1 MADGTITFS
10 TALDNKQLEKELQ
23 KTLQNIGKIEKQIS
37 ALKMERL
44 QIVDD
49 ATGLNEQLTVAR
61 KKLKEF
67 SESGNTTGM
76 KEQRA
81 TIDGFK
87 TSINTLNEKIEN
99 YNNKIE
105 KANIKLRVERDLYGN
120 IQEQINQI
128 NSNKPPAMSD
138 DAEKIEKNYASVE
151 HETRWI
157 KENIEGTNEEL
168 AQTIP
173 KSGKMQESIEK
184 IGKSIERI
192 GNRIKNLFTRV
203 FLFSV
208 LTSAFRSFRTWLGNV
223 IQSNSEAAASIA
235 QLKGA
240 MLTLAQPIVE
250 VIIPAFTALVNI
262 VTKVV
267 TALATLVSW
276 IFGKTISQSKEA
288 AKNLNK
294 ETKALGGVGAAANEA
309 KKQLAAFDEINQLV
323 QETSSG
329 GGGGSSTDASF
340 DFDETSFLK
349 NLPNWLKNLAADLQI
364 KIKDL
369 KFDWDRGNI
378 LHNKDAWIIA
388 LSGILG
394 AVLGGMFGGL
404 HGAVIGLLLGAAI
417 GLIGCTL
424 LDKTSNPEKYKRLAI
439 VALTSILGAVLGAK
453 FGGLK
458 GAMLGLLLG
467 LSIGLVS
474 LDFIDGKFEG
484 WSSQDTFLT
493 VMTAIL
499 GAVIGSIFG
508 GFAGG
513 VIGLVVG
520 AAISIKTLNWIRKL
534 DNPSN
539 DKVLFTTTI
548 ITLLST
554 IIGTIFGGFVGG
566 AIGLVVGLGISI
578 AAVQFDSSID
588 GSAKAKA
595 AAILKTVMLGIIGA
609 LIGTAIGG
617 VVGGIVGGVVG
628 ITLGL
633 AIHWG
638 DITTDN
644 VPTRGGFYA
653 NKGKT
658 SAISR
663 PGTGFGGGASPQSAS
678 FRIPALAQGAVIP
691 PNREF
696 MAVLG
701 DQTSGNNIEAPE
713 SLIRQIVREETQTS
727 ASNDLLRE
735 ILSAI
740 REGKVMMVDSVQFA
754 KVTQRSL
761 ANASR
766 ASGTPLAVR

>member
-1 MADGTITFS
+1 MTDGTITFS

-23 KTLQNIGKIEKQIS
+23 STLKKINSLEKSISEMGSGRNALAEQAKEMGAQLDAAKQKLYEMQSAAKGVYNKETIADQKTLVSG
-37 ALKMERL
+37 L
-44 QIVDD
+44 Q
-49 ATGLNEQLTVAR
+49 
-61 KKLKEF
+61 
-67 SESGNTTGM
+67 SEW
-76 KEQRA
+76 
-81 TIDGFK
+81 
-87 TSINTLNEKIEN
+87 
-99 YNNKIE
+99 NKINSRVDSYDQKIKNATARLADE
-105 KANIKLRVERDLYGN
+105 KEHYSEISEQIDKANG
-120 IQEQINQI
+120 
-128 NSNKPPAMSD
+128 
-138 DAEKIEKNYASVE
+138 
-151 HETRWI
+151 
-157 KENIEGTNEEL
+157 
-168 AQTIP
+168 
-173 KSGKMQESIEK
+173 KSTKMQD
-184 IGKSIERI
+184 SIERVGMSVEKI
-192 GNRIKNLFTRV
+192 GNRIKNLFRRV

-240 MLTLAQPIVE
+240 LLTLAQPIVE

-453 FGGLK
+453 FGGLT
-458 GAMLGLLLG
+458 GATLGLLLG

-484 WSSQDTFLT
+484 WNSQDTFLT

-520 AAISIKTLNWIRKL
+520 AAISIKALNWIRKL

-578 AAVQFDSSID
+578 AAVQFDNSID
-588 GSAKAKA
+588 AATKTKA

-609 LIGTAIGG
+609 LIGAAIGG

-638 DITTDN
+638 DITTDS

-653 NKGKT
+653 NRGKT
-658 SAISR
+658 SAISK
-663 PGTGFGGGASPQSAS
+663 PSSGFGGGGVSAQSS
-678 FRIPALAQGAVIP
+678 SLRVPALAQGAIIP

-713 SLIRQIVREETQTS
+713 NLIRQIVREETQTS
-727 ASNDLLRE
+727 ASNELLLE

-761 ANASR
+761 SNASR
-766 ASGTPLAVR
+766 ASGTPLTVR

>member
-1 MADGTITFS
+1 MTDGTITFS

-23 KTLQNIGKIEKQIS
+23 STLKKINSLEKSISEMGSGRNALAEQAKEMGAQLDAAKQKLYEMQSAAKGVYSKETIADQKTLVNG
-37 ALKMERL
+37 L
-44 QIVDD
+44 Q
-49 ATGLNEQLTVAR
+49 
-61 KKLKEF
+61 
-67 SESGNTTGM
+67 SEW
-76 KEQRA
+76 
-81 TIDGFK
+81 
-87 TSINTLNEKIEN
+87 
-99 YNNKIE
+99 NKINSRVDSYDQKIKNAAARLADE
-105 KANIKLRVERDLYGN
+105 KEHYSEISEQIDKANG
-120 IQEQINQI
+120 
-128 NSNKPPAMSD
+128 
-138 DAEKIEKNYASVE
+138 
-151 HETRWI
+151 
-157 KENIEGTNEEL
+157 
-168 AQTIP
+168 
-173 KSGKMQESIEK
+173 KSGKMQD
-184 IGKSIERI
+184 SIERVGASVEKI
-192 GNRIKNLFTRV
+192 GNRIKNLFRRV

-240 MLTLAQPIVE
+240 LLTLAQPIVE

-364 KIKDL
+364 KIKNL

-484 WSSQDTFLT
+484 WNSQDTFLT

-520 AAISIKTLNWIRKL
+520 AAISIKALNWIRNL

-539 DKVLFTTTI
+539 DKILFTTAVLA
-548 ITLLST
+548 LLGFV
-554 IIGTIFGGFVGG
+554 IGTIFGGFVGG
-566 AIGLVVGLGISI
+566 VIGLVVGLGISI
-578 AAVQFDSSID
+578 AAVQFDNSID

-609 LIGTAIGG
+609 LIGAAIGG

-638 DITTDN
+638 DITTDR

-653 NKGKT
+653 NRGKT
-658 SAISR
+658 SAISK
-663 PGTGFGGGASPQSAS
+663 PGSGFGGGGVSAKS
-678 FRIPALAQGAVIP
+678 SSLRVPALAQGAVIP

-713 SLIRQIVREETQTS
+713 NLIRQIVREETQTS
-727 ASNDLLRE
+727 ASNELLRE

-761 ANASR
+761 SNASR
-766 ASGTPLAVR
+766 ASGAPLTVR

>member
-1 MADGTITFS
+1 MTDGTITFS

-23 KTLQNIGKIEKQIS
+23 STLKKINSLEKSISEMGSGRNALAEQAKEMGAQLDAAKQKLYEMQSAAKGVYSKETIADQKTLVSG
-37 ALKMERL
+37 L
-44 QIVDD
+44 Q
-49 ATGLNEQLTVAR
+49 
-61 KKLKEF
+61 
-67 SESGNTTGM
+67 SEW
-76 KEQRA
+76 
-81 TIDGFK
+81 
-87 TSINTLNEKIEN
+87 
-99 YNNKIE
+99 NKINSRVDSYDQKIKNATARLADE
-105 KANIKLRVERDLYGN
+105 KEHYSDISEQIDKANG
-120 IQEQINQI
+120 
-128 NSNKPPAMSD
+128 
-138 DAEKIEKNYASVE
+138 
-151 HETRWI
+151 
-157 KENIEGTNEEL
+157 
-168 AQTIP
+168 
-173 KSGKMQESIEK
+173 KSTKMQD
-184 IGKSIERI
+184 SIERVGMSVEKI
-192 GNRIKNLFTRV
+192 GNRIKNLFRRV

-240 MLTLAQPIVE
+240 LLTLAQPIVE

-294 ETKALGGVGAAANEA
+294 ETKALGGVGSAANEA
-309 KKQLAAFDEINQLV
+309 KRQLAAFDEINQLV

-453 FGGLK
+453 FGGLT
-458 GAMLGLLLG
+458 GATLGLLLG

-484 WSSQDTFLT
+484 WNSQDTFLT

-520 AAISIKTLNWIRKL
+520 AAISIKALNWIRKL

-578 AAVQFDSSID
+578 AAVQFDNSID
-588 GSAKAKA
+588 AATKTKA

-609 LIGTAIGG
+609 LIGAAIGG

-638 DITTDN
+638 DITTDS
-644 VPTRGGFYA
+644 VPRRGGFYA
-653 NKGKT
+653 NRGKT
-658 SAISR
+658 SAISK
-663 PGTGFGGGASPQSAS
+663 PSSGFGGGGVSAQSS
-678 FRIPALAQGAVIP
+678 SLRVPALAQGAVIP

-727 ASNDLLRE
+727 ANNDLLRE

-761 ANASR
+761 SNASR
-766 ASGTPLAVR
+766 ASGAPLTVR

>member
-10 TALDNKQLEKELQ
+10 TALDNKQLEKDLQSTLKKINSLEKGIAEMGSGRNALAEQAKEMGAQLDAAKQKLYEMQSAAKGVYSKETIADQ
-23 KTLQNIGKIEKQIS
+23 KTLVSG
-37 ALKMERL
+37 L
-44 QIVDD
+44 Q
-49 ATGLNEQLTVAR
+49 
-61 KKLKEF
+61 
-67 SESGNTTGM
+67 SEW
-76 KEQRA
+76 
-81 TIDGFK
+81 
-87 TSINTLNEKIEN
+87 
-99 YNNKIE
+99 NKINSRVDSYDQKIKNATASLADE
-105 KANIKLRVERDLYGN
+105 KEHYSEISEQIDKANG
-120 IQEQINQI
+120 
-128 NSNKPPAMSD
+128 
-138 DAEKIEKNYASVE
+138 
-151 HETRWI
+151 
-157 KENIEGTNEEL
+157 
-168 AQTIP
+168 
-173 KSGKMQESIEK
+173 KSTKMQD
-184 IGKSIERI
+184 SIERVGMSVEKI
-192 GNRIKNLFTRV
+192 GNRIKNLFRRV

-223 IQSNSEAAASIA
+223 IQSNSEAAASVA

-240 MLTLAQPIVE
+240 LLTLAQPIAE
-250 VIIPAFTALVNI
+250 VIIPAFTAFVNI

-453 FGGLK
+453 FGGLT
-458 GAMLGLLLG
+458 GATLGLLLG

-484 WSSQDTFLT
+484 WNSQDTFLT

-520 AAISIKTLNWIRKL
+520 AAISIKALNWIRKL

-578 AAVQFDSSID
+578 AAVQFDNSID
-588 GSAKAKA
+588 AATKTKA

-609 LIGTAIGG
+609 LIGAAIGG

-638 DITTDN
+638 DITTDS

-653 NKGKT
+653 NRGKT
-658 SAISR
+658 SAISK
-663 PGTGFGGGASPQSAS
+663 PSSGFGGGGVSAQSS
-678 FRIPALAQGAVIP
+678 SLRVPALAQGAIIP

-713 SLIRQIVREETQTS
+713 NLIRQIVREETQTS

-761 ANASR
+761 SNASR
-766 ASGTPLAVR
+766 ASGTPLTVR

>member
-23 KTLQNIGKIEKQIS
+23 NTLKKINSLEKSIAEMGSGRSTLAEQAKEMGAQLDAAKQKLYEMQSAAKGIYSKEAIADQKTLVNG
-37 ALKMERL
+37 L
-44 QIVDD
+44 Q
-49 ATGLNEQLTVAR
+49 
-61 KKLKEF
+61 
-67 SESGNTTGM
+67 SEW
-76 KEQRA
+76 
-81 TIDGFK
+81 
-87 TSINTLNEKIEN
+87 
-99 YNNKIE
+99 NKINSRVDSYDQKIKNATARLADE
-105 KANIKLRVERDLYGN
+105 KEHYSEISEQIDKANR
-120 IQEQINQI
+120 
-128 NSNKPPAMSD
+128 
-138 DAEKIEKNYASVE
+138 
-151 HETRWI
+151 
-157 KENIEGTNEEL
+157 
-168 AQTIP
+168 
-173 KSGKMQESIEK
+173 KSGKMQDSVERVGASVEK
-184 IGKSIERI
+184 I
-192 GNRIKNLFTRV
+192 GNRIKNLFRRV

-240 MLTLAQPIVE
+240 LLTLAQPIVE

-267 TALATLVSW
+267 TALAALVSW

-329 GGGGSSTDASF
+329 GGGGSATDASF

-378 LHNKDAWIIA
+378 LRNKDAWIIA

-404 HGAVIGLLLGAAI
+404 TGSVIGLLLGAAI

-453 FGGLK
+453 FGGLT
-458 GAMLGLLLG
+458 GATLGLLLG

-484 WSSQDTFLT
+484 WNSQDTFLT

-520 AAISIKTLNWIRKL
+520 AAISIKALNWIRKL

-539 DKVLFTTTI
+539 DKILFTTAVLA
-548 ITLLST
+548 LLGFV
-554 IIGTIFGGFVGG
+554 IGTIFGGFVGG
-566 AIGLVVGLGISI
+566 VIGLVVGLGISI
-578 AAVQFDSSID
+578 AAVQFDNSID
-588 GSAKAKA
+588 GSAKTKA

-638 DITTDN
+638 DITTDS
-644 VPTRGGFYA
+644 VPKRGGFYA
-653 NKGKT
+653 NRGKT
-658 SAISR
+658 SAISK
-663 PGTGFGGGASPQSAS
+663 PSSGFGGGGVSAQSSS

-713 SLIRQIVREETQTS
+713 SLLRQIVREETQTS

-754 KVTQRSL
+754 KVAQRSL
-761 ANASR
+761 SNASR
-766 ASGTPLAVR
+766 ASGTPLTVR

>member
-1 MADGTITFS
+1 MTDGTITFS

-23 KTLQNIGKIEKQIS
+23 STLKKINSLEKSISEMGSGRNALAEQAKEMGAQLDAAKQKLYEMQSAAKGVYSKETIADQKTLVSG
-37 ALKMERL
+37 L
-44 QIVDD
+44 Q
-49 ATGLNEQLTVAR
+49 
-61 KKLKEF
+61 
-67 SESGNTTGM
+67 SEW
-76 KEQRA
+76 
-81 TIDGFK
+81 
-87 TSINTLNEKIEN
+87 
-99 YNNKIE
+99 NKINGRVDSYDQKIKNATARLADE
-105 KANIKLRVERDLYGN
+105 KEHYSDISEQIDKANG
-120 IQEQINQI
+120 
-128 NSNKPPAMSD
+128 
-138 DAEKIEKNYASVE
+138 
-151 HETRWI
+151 
-157 KENIEGTNEEL
+157 
-168 AQTIP
+168 
-173 KSGKMQESIEK
+173 KSTKMQD
-184 IGKSIERI
+184 SIERVGMSVEKI
-192 GNRIKNLFTRV
+192 GNRIKNLFRRV

-240 MLTLAQPIVE
+240 LLTLAQPIVE

-267 TALATLVSW
+267 MALATLVSW

-453 FGGLK
+453 FGGLT
-458 GAMLGLLLG
+458 GATLGLLLG

-484 WSSQDTFLT
+484 WNSQDTFLT

-520 AAISIKTLNWIRKL
+520 AAISIKALNWIRKL

-578 AAVQFDSSID
+578 AAVQFDNSID
-588 GSAKAKA
+588 AATKTKA

-609 LIGTAIGG
+609 LIGAAIGG

-638 DITTDN
+638 DITTDS

-653 NKGKT
+653 KRGKT
-658 SAISR
+658 SAISK
-663 PGTGFGGGASPQSAS
+663 PGSGFGGGGVSAKS
-678 FRIPALAQGAVIP
+678 SSLRVPALAQGAVIP

-713 SLIRQIVREETQTS
+713 NLIRQIVREETQTS
-727 ASNDLLRE
+727 ASNELLRE

-761 ANASR
+761 SNASR
-766 ASGTPLAVR
+766 ASGTPLTVR

>member
-1 MADGTITFS
+1 MTDGTITFS

-23 KTLQNIGKIEKQIS
+23 STLKKINSLEKSISEMGSGRNALAEQAKEMGAQLDAAKQKLYEMQSAAKGVYSKETIADQKTLVNG
-37 ALKMERL
+37 L
-44 QIVDD
+44 Q
-49 ATGLNEQLTVAR
+49 
-61 KKLKEF
+61 
-67 SESGNTTGM
+67 SEW
-76 KEQRA
+76 
-81 TIDGFK
+81 
-87 TSINTLNEKIEN
+87 
-99 YNNKIE
+99 NKINSRVDSYDQKIKNATASLADE
-105 KANIKLRVERDLYGN
+105 KDHYSEISEQIDKANG
-120 IQEQINQI
+120 
-128 NSNKPPAMSD
+128 
-138 DAEKIEKNYASVE
+138 
-151 HETRWI
+151 
-157 KENIEGTNEEL
+157 
-168 AQTIP
+168 
-173 KSGKMQESIEK
+173 KSTKMQD
-184 IGKSIERI
+184 SIERVGMSVEKI
-192 GNRIKNLFTRV
+192 GNRIKNLFRRV

-240 MLTLAQPIVE
+240 LLTLAQPIVE

-267 TALATLVSW
+267 AALATLVSW

-309 KKQLAAFDEINQLV
+309 QKQLAAFDEINQLV

-364 KIKDL
+364 KIKNL

-484 WSSQDTFLT
+484 WNSQDTFLT

-520 AAISIKTLNWIRKL
+520 AAISIKALNWIRNL

-539 DKVLFTTTI
+539 DKILFTTAVLA
-548 ITLLST
+548 LLGFV
-554 IIGTIFGGFVGG
+554 IGTIFGGFVGG
-566 AIGLVVGLGISI
+566 VIGLVVGLGISI
-578 AAVQFDSSID
+578 AAVQFDNSID

-609 LIGTAIGG
+609 LIGAAIGG

-638 DITTDN
+638 DITTDR

-653 NKGKT
+653 NRGKT
-658 SAISR
+658 SAISK
-663 PGTGFGGGASPQSAS
+663 PGSGFGGGGVSAKS
-678 FRIPALAQGAVIP
+678 SSLRVPALAQGAVIP

-713 SLIRQIVREETQTS
+713 NLIRQIVREETQTS
-727 ASNDLLRE
+727 ASNELLRE

-761 ANASR
+761 SNASR
-766 ASGTPLAVR
+766 ASGAPLTVR

>member
-1 MADGTITFS
+1 MTDGTITFS

-23 KTLQNIGKIEKQIS
+23 STLKKINSLEKSISEMGSGRNALAEQAKEMGAQLDAAKQKLYEMQSAAKGVYSKETIADQKTLVSG
-37 ALKMERL
+37 L
-44 QIVDD
+44 Q
-49 ATGLNEQLTVAR
+49 
-61 KKLKEF
+61 
-67 SESGNTTGM
+67 SEW
-76 KEQRA
+76 
-81 TIDGFK
+81 
-87 TSINTLNEKIEN
+87 
-99 YNNKIE
+99 NKINSRVDSYDQKIKNATARLADE
-105 KANIKLRVERDLYGN
+105 KEHYSEISEQIDKANG
-120 IQEQINQI
+120 
-128 NSNKPPAMSD
+128 
-138 DAEKIEKNYASVE
+138 
-151 HETRWI
+151 
-157 KENIEGTNEEL
+157 
-168 AQTIP
+168 
-173 KSGKMQESIEK
+173 KSTKMQD
-184 IGKSIERI
+184 SIERVGMSVEKI
-192 GNRIKNLFTRV
+192 GNRIKNLFRRV

-240 MLTLAQPIVE
+240 LLTLAQPIVE

-453 FGGLK
+453 FGGLT
-458 GAMLGLLLG
+458 GATLGLLLG

-484 WSSQDTFLT
+484 WNSQDTFLT

-520 AAISIKTLNWIRKL
+520 AAISIKALNWIRKL

-578 AAVQFDSSID
+578 AAVQFDNSID
-588 GSAKAKA
+588 AATKTKA

-609 LIGTAIGG
+609 LIGAAIGG

-638 DITTDN
+638 DITTDS

-653 NKGKT
+653 NRGKT
-658 SAISR
+658 SAISK
-663 PGTGFGGGASPQSAS
+663 PSSGFGGGGVSAQSS
-678 FRIPALAQGAVIP
+678 SLRVPALAQGAVIP

-713 SLIRQIVREETQTS
+713 NLIRQIVREETQSS
-727 ASNDLLRE
+727 ASNELLLE

-761 ANASR
+761 SNASR
-766 ASGTPLAVR
+766 ASGTPLTVR

>member
-10 TALDNKQLEKELQ
+10 TALDNKQLEKDLQSTLKKINSLEKGIAEMGSGRNALAEQAKEMGAQLDAAKQKLYEMQSAAKGVYSKETIADQ
-23 KTLQNIGKIEKQIS
+23 KTLVSG
-37 ALKMERL
+37 L
-44 QIVDD
+44 Q
-49 ATGLNEQLTVAR
+49 
-61 KKLKEF
+61 
-67 SESGNTTGM
+67 SEW
-76 KEQRA
+76 
-81 TIDGFK
+81 
-87 TSINTLNEKIEN
+87 
-99 YNNKIE
+99 NKINGRVDSYDQKIKNATARLADE
-105 KANIKLRVERDLYGN
+105 KEHYSEISEQIDKANG
-120 IQEQINQI
+120 
-128 NSNKPPAMSD
+128 
-138 DAEKIEKNYASVE
+138 
-151 HETRWI
+151 
-157 KENIEGTNEEL
+157 
-168 AQTIP
+168 
-173 KSGKMQESIEK
+173 KSTKMQD
-184 IGKSIERI
+184 SIERVGMSVEKI
-192 GNRIKNLFTRV
+192 GNRIKNLFRRV

-223 IQSNSEAAASIA
+223 IQSNSEAAASVA

-240 MLTLAQPIVE
+240 LLTLAQPIAE
-250 VIIPAFTALVNI
+250 VIIPAFTAFVNI

-453 FGGLK
+453 FGGLT
-458 GAMLGLLLG
+458 GATLGLLLG

-484 WSSQDTFLT
+484 WNSQDTFLT

-520 AAISIKTLNWIRKL
+520 AAISIKALNWIRKL

-578 AAVQFDSSID
+578 AAVQFDNSID
-588 GSAKAKA
+588 AATKTKA

-609 LIGTAIGG
+609 LIGAAIGG

-638 DITTDN
+638 DITTDS

-653 NKGKT
+653 NRGKT
-658 SAISR
+658 SAISK
-663 PGTGFGGGASPQSAS
+663 PSSGFGGGGVSAQSS
-678 FRIPALAQGAVIP
+678 SLRVPALAQGAIIP

-713 SLIRQIVREETQTS
+713 NLIRQIVREETQTS
-727 ASNDLLRE
+727 ASNELLLE

-761 ANASR
+761 SNASR
-766 ASGTPLAVR
+766 ASGTPLTVR

>member
-1 MADGTITFS
+1 MTDGTITFS

-23 KTLQNIGKIEKQIS
+23 NTLKKINSLEKSIAEMGGGRNALAEQAKEMGAQLDAAKQKLYEMQSAAKGVYSKETIADQKTLVSG
-37 ALKMERL
+37 L
-44 QIVDD
+44 Q
-49 ATGLNEQLTVAR
+49 
-61 KKLKEF
+61 
-67 SESGNTTGM
+67 SEW
-76 KEQRA
+76 
-81 TIDGFK
+81 
-87 TSINTLNEKIEN
+87 
-99 YNNKIE
+99 NKINSRVDSYDQKIKNATARLADE
-105 KANIKLRVERDLYGN
+105 KEHYSEISEQIDKANG
-120 IQEQINQI
+120 
-128 NSNKPPAMSD
+128 
-138 DAEKIEKNYASVE
+138 
-151 HETRWI
+151 
-157 KENIEGTNEEL
+157 
-168 AQTIP
+168 
-173 KSGKMQESIEK
+173 KSTKMQD
-184 IGKSIERI
+184 SIERVGMSVEKI
-192 GNRIKNLFTRV
+192 GNRIKNLFRRV

-240 MLTLAQPIVE
+240 LLTLAQPIVE

-267 TALATLVSW
+267 AALATLVSW

-458 GAMLGLLLG
+458 GSMLGLLLG

-484 WSSQDTFLT
+484 WNSQDTFLT

-520 AAISIKTLNWIRKL
+520 AAISIKALNWIRKL

-539 DKVLFTTTI
+539 DKVLFTTMI

-578 AAVQFDSSID
+578 AAVQFDNSID

-638 DITTDN
+638 DITTDDISKRIKKPSLIN
-644 VPTRGGFYA
+644 NGGWYVA
-653 NKGKT
+653 GP
-658 SAISR
+658 SI
-663 PGTGFGGGASPQSAS
+663 QSS
-678 FRIPALAQGAVIP
+678 SLRVPALAQGAVIP

-713 SLIRQIVREETQTS
+713 NLIRQIVREETQTS
-727 ASNDLLRE
+727 ASNELLRE

-761 ANASR
+761 SNASR
-766 ASGTPLAVR
+766 ASGTPLTVR

>member
-1 MADGTITFS
+1 MTDGTITFS

-23 KTLQNIGKIEKQIS
+23 STLKKINSLEKSISEMGSGRNALAEQAKEMGAQLDAAKQKLYEMQSAAKGVYNKETIADQKTLVSG
-37 ALKMERL
+37 L
-44 QIVDD
+44 Q
-49 ATGLNEQLTVAR
+49 
-61 KKLKEF
+61 
-67 SESGNTTGM
+67 SEW
-76 KEQRA
+76 
-81 TIDGFK
+81 
-87 TSINTLNEKIEN
+87 
-99 YNNKIE
+99 NKINSRVDSYDQKIKNATARLADE
-105 KANIKLRVERDLYGN
+105 KEHYSEISEQIDKANGKSTKMQDSVERVG
-120 IQEQINQI
+120 
-128 NSNKPPAMSD
+128 
-138 DAEKIEKNYASVE
+138 ASVE
-151 HETRWI
+151 
-157 KENIEGTNEEL
+157 K
-168 AQTIP
+168 
-173 KSGKMQESIEK
+173 
-184 IGKSIERI
+184 I
-192 GNRIKNLFTRV
+192 GNRIKNLFRRV

-240 MLTLAQPIVE
+240 LLTLAQPIVE

-294 ETKALGGVGAAANEA
+294 ETKALGGVGTAANEA

-329 GGGGSSTDASF
+329 GGGGGSSTDASF

-349 NLPNWLKNLAADLQI
+349 NLPDWLKNLTADLQI
-364 KIKDL
+364 KIQNL

-388 LSGILG
+388 LSAILG

-453 FGGLK
+453 FGGLT
-458 GAMLGLLLG
+458 GAALGLLLG

-474 LDFIDGKFEG
+474 LDFIDGKFKG
-484 WSSQDTFLT
+484 WNSQDTFLT
-493 VMTAIL
+493 VITAIL

-520 AAISIKTLNWIRKL
+520 AAVSIKALNWIRKL

-539 DKVLFTTTI
+539 DKILFTTVVTA
-548 ITLLST
+548 LLGFV
-554 IIGTIFGGFVGG
+554 IGTLFGGFVGG
-566 AIGLVVGLGISI
+566 VIGLVVGLGISI
-578 AAVQFDSSID
+578 VAAQFDNSIN
-588 GSAKAKA
+588 GSAKSKA
-595 AAILKTVMLGIIGA
+595 AAILKTVMLAIITT
-609 LIGTAIGG
+609 LIGLSIGG
-617 VVGGIVGGVVG
+617 VVGGIVGGIVG

-638 DITTDN
+638 DITADD
-644 VPTRGGFYA
+644 VPTRGGFRR
-653 NKGKT
+653 NT
-658 SAISR
+658 SAIKN
-663 PGTGFGGGASPQSAS
+663 GFGGNSTSVQASSLVV
-678 FRIPALAQGAVIP
+678 PALARGAVIP

-727 ASNDLLRE
+727 ASNNLLRE

-761 ANASR
+761 SNASR
-766 ASGTPLAVR
+766 ASGTPLTVR

>member
-1 MADGTITFS
+1 MTDGTITFS

-23 KTLQNIGKIEKQIS
+23 STLKKINSLEKSISEMGSGRNALAEQAKEMGAQLDAAKQKLYEMQSAAKGVYSKETIADQKTLVSG
-37 ALKMERL
+37 L
-44 QIVDD
+44 Q
-49 ATGLNEQLTVAR
+49 
-61 KKLKEF
+61 
-67 SESGNTTGM
+67 SEW
-76 KEQRA
+76 
-81 TIDGFK
+81 
-87 TSINTLNEKIEN
+87 
-99 YNNKIE
+99 NKINGRVDSYDQKIKNATARLADE
-105 KANIKLRVERDLYGN
+105 KEHYSEISEQIDKANG
-120 IQEQINQI
+120 
-128 NSNKPPAMSD
+128 
-138 DAEKIEKNYASVE
+138 
-151 HETRWI
+151 
-157 KENIEGTNEEL
+157 
-168 AQTIP
+168 
-173 KSGKMQESIEK
+173 KSTKMQD
-184 IGKSIERI
+184 SIERVGMSVEKI
-192 GNRIKNLFTRV
+192 GNRIKNLFRRV

-223 IQSNSEAAASIA
+223 IQSNSEAAASVA

-240 MLTLAQPIVE
+240 LLTLAQPIVE
-250 VIIPAFTALVNI
+250 VIIPAFTAFVNI

-329 GGGGSSTDASF
+329 GGGGNSTDASF

-453 FGGLK
+453 FGGLT
-458 GAMLGLLLG
+458 GATLGLLLG

-484 WSSQDTFLT
+484 WNSQDTFLT

-520 AAISIKTLNWIRKL
+520 AAISIKALNWIRKL

-578 AAVQFDSSID
+578 AAVQFDNSID
-588 GSAKAKA
+588 AATKTKA

-609 LIGTAIGG
+609 LIGAAIGG

-638 DITTDN
+638 DITTDS

-653 NKGKT
+653 NRGKT
-658 SAISR
+658 SAISK
-663 PGTGFGGGASPQSAS
+663 PSSGFGGGGVSAQSS
-678 FRIPALAQGAVIP
+678 SLRVPALAQGAIIP

-713 SLIRQIVREETQTS
+713 NLIRQIVREETQTS
-727 ASNDLLRE
+727 TSNELLLE

-761 ANASR
+761 SNASR
-766 ASGTPLAVR
+766 ASGTPLTVR

>member
-23 KTLQNIGKIEKQIS
+23 STLKKINSLEKSISEMGSGRNAMAEQAKEMGAQLDAAKQKLYEMQSAAKGVYSKETIADQKTLVNG
-37 ALKMERL
+37 L
-44 QIVDD
+44 Q
-49 ATGLNEQLTVAR
+49 
-61 KKLKEF
+61 
-67 SESGNTTGM
+67 SEW
-76 KEQRA
+76 
-81 TIDGFK
+81 
-87 TSINTLNEKIEN
+87 
-99 YNNKIE
+99 NKINIRVDSYDQKIKNAAARLADE
-105 KANIKLRVERDLYGN
+105 KEHYSEISEQIDKANGKSTKMQDSIERVG
-120 IQEQINQI
+120 
-128 NSNKPPAMSD
+128 
-138 DAEKIEKNYASVE
+138 ASVE
-151 HETRWI
+151 
-157 KENIEGTNEEL
+157 K
-168 AQTIP
+168 
-173 KSGKMQESIEK
+173 
-184 IGKSIERI
+184 I
-192 GNRIKNLFTRV
+192 GNRIKNLFRRV
-203 FLFSV
+203 FFFSV

-240 MLTLAQPIVE
+240 LLTLAQPIVE

-276 IFGKTISQSKEA
+276 IFGKTISKSKEA

-474 LDFIDGKFEG
+474 IDFIDGKFEG
-484 WSSQDTFLT
+484 WNSQDTFLT

-520 AAISIKTLNWIRKL
+520 AAISIKALNWIRNL

-539 DKVLFTTTI
+539 DKILFTTAVLA
-548 ITLLST
+548 LLGFV
-554 IIGTIFGGFVGG
+554 IGTIFGGFVGG
-566 AIGLVVGLGISI
+566 VIGLVVGLGISI
-578 AAVQFDSSID
+578 AAVQFDNSID

-609 LIGTAIGG
+609 LIGAAIGG

-638 DITTDN
+638 DITTDS
-644 VPTRGGFYA
+644 VPKRGGFYA
-653 NKGKT
+653 NRGKT
-658 SAISR
+658 SAISK
-663 PGTGFGGGASPQSAS
+663 PGSGFGGGGVSAKPS
-678 FRIPALAQGAVIP
+678 SLRVPALAQGAVIP

-713 SLIRQIVREETQTS
+713 NLIRQIVREETQTS
-727 ASNDLLRE
+727 ASNELLRE

-761 ANASR
+761 SNAAR

>member
-10 TALDNKQLEKELQ
+10 TALDNKQLERELQ
-23 KTLQNIGKIEKQIS
+23 S
-37 ALKMERL
+37 ALKKISSLEKSIAQMSSGRNALAEQAKEMGVQLDAAKQKLYEMQSAAKGIYSKETIADQRTLVSGL
-44 QIVDD
+44 QSEWDKINNRIDSYD
-49 ATGLNEQLTVAR
+49 QKIRNATASLADEKEHYSEISEQ
-61 KKLKEF
+61 
-67 SESGNTTGM
+67 
-76 KEQRA
+76 
-81 TIDGFK
+81 ID
-87 TSINTLNEKIEN
+87 
-99 YNNKIE
+99 
-105 KANIKLRVERDLYGN
+105 KANG
-120 IQEQINQI
+120 
-128 NSNKPPAMSD
+128 
-138 DAEKIEKNYASVE
+138 
-151 HETRWI
+151 
-157 KENIEGTNEEL
+157 
-168 AQTIP
+168 
-173 KSGKMQESIEK
+173 KSTKMQDSIEHIGKSVEK
-184 IGKSIERI
+184 IGSH
-192 GNRIKNLFTRV
+192 IKNLFMRA
-203 FLFSV
+203 FLFSA

-223 IQSNSEAAASIA
+223 IKSNSEAAASIA

-240 MLTLAQPIVE
+240 LLTLAQPIVE
-250 VIIPAFTALVNI
+250 AIIPAFTALVNI

-294 ETKALGGVGAAANEA
+294 ETSALGGVGAAANEA
-309 KKQLAAFDEINQLV
+309 KKQLAAFDEVNQLV

-349 NLPNWLKNLAADLQI
+349 NLPDWLKNLTADLQI
-364 KIKDL
+364 KIQNL

-388 LSGILG
+388 LSAILG

-453 FGGLK
+453 FGGLT
-458 GAMLGLLLG
+458 GAALGLLLG

-484 WSSQDTFLT
+484 WNSQDTFLT
-493 VMTAIL
+493 VITAIL

-520 AAISIKTLNWIRKL
+520 AAVSIKALNWIRKL

-539 DKVLFTTTI
+539 DKILFTTVVTA
-548 ITLLST
+548 LLGFV
-554 IIGTIFGGFVGG
+554 IGTLFGGFVGG
-566 AIGLVVGLGISI
+566 VIGLVVGLGISI
-578 AAVQFDSSID
+578 VAAQFDNSIN
-588 GSAKAKA
+588 GSAKSKA
-595 AAILKTVMLGIIGA
+595 AAILKTVMLAIITT
-609 LIGTAIGG
+609 LIGLSIGG
-617 VVGGIVGGVVG
+617 VVGGIVGGIVG

-638 DITTDN
+638 DITADD
-644 VPTRGGFYA
+644 VPTRGGFRR
-653 NKGKT
+653 NT
-658 SAISR
+658 SAIKN
-663 PGTGFGGGASPQSAS
+663 GFGGNSMSVQASSLVV
-678 FRIPALAQGAVIP
+678 PALAQGAVIP

-761 ANASR
+761 SNASR
-766 ASGTPLAVR
+766 ASGTPLTVR

>member
-1 MADGTITFS
+1 MTDGTITFS

-23 KTLQNIGKIEKQIS
+23 STLKKINSLEKSISEMGSGRNALAEQAKEMGAQLDAAKQKLYEMQSAAKGVYSKETIADQKTLVSG
-37 ALKMERL
+37 L
-44 QIVDD
+44 Q
-49 ATGLNEQLTVAR
+49 
-61 KKLKEF
+61 
-67 SESGNTTGM
+67 SEW
-76 KEQRA
+76 
-81 TIDGFK
+81 
-87 TSINTLNEKIEN
+87 
-99 YNNKIE
+99 NKINSRVDSYDQKIKNATARLADE
-105 KANIKLRVERDLYGN
+105 KEHYSEISEQIDKANG
-120 IQEQINQI
+120 
-128 NSNKPPAMSD
+128 
-138 DAEKIEKNYASVE
+138 
-151 HETRWI
+151 
-157 KENIEGTNEEL
+157 
-168 AQTIP
+168 
-173 KSGKMQESIEK
+173 KSGKMQD
-184 IGKSIERI
+184 SIERVGMSVEKI
-192 GNRIKNLFTRV
+192 GNRIKNLFRRV

-240 MLTLAQPIVE
+240 LLTLAQPIVE

-267 TALATLVSW
+267 MALATLVSW

-323 QETSSG
+323 QETSSGG

-484 WSSQDTFLT
+484 WNSQDTFLT

-520 AAISIKTLNWIRKL
+520 AAISIKALNWIRKL

-539 DKVLFTTTI
+539 DKILFTTAVLA
-548 ITLLST
+548 LLGFV
-554 IIGTIFGGFVGG
+554 IGTIFGGFVGG
-566 AIGLVVGLGISI
+566 VIGLVVGLGISI
-578 AAVQFDSSID
+578 AAVQFDNSID
-588 GSAKAKA
+588 GSAKTKA

-609 LIGTAIGG
+609 LIGAAIGG

-638 DITTDN
+638 DITTDS

-653 NKGKT
+653 KRGKT
-658 SAISR
+658 SAISK
-663 PGTGFGGGASPQSAS
+663 PGSGFGGGGVSAKS
-678 FRIPALAQGAVIP
+678 SSLRVPALAQGAVIP

-713 SLIRQIVREETQTS
+713 NLIRQIVREETQTS
-727 ASNDLLRE
+727 ASNELLRE

-761 ANASR
+761 SNASR
-766 ASGTPLAVR
+766 ASGTPLTVR

>member
-1 MADGTITFS
+1 MTDGTITFS

-23 KTLQNIGKIEKQIS
+23 STLKKINSLEKSISEMGSGRNALAEQAKEMGAQLDAAKQKLYEMQSAAKGVYSKETIADQKTLVSG
-37 ALKMERL
+37 L
-44 QIVDD
+44 Q
-49 ATGLNEQLTVAR
+49 
-61 KKLKEF
+61 
-67 SESGNTTGM
+67 SEW
-76 KEQRA
+76 
-81 TIDGFK
+81 
-87 TSINTLNEKIEN
+87 
-99 YNNKIE
+99 NKINGRVDSYDQKIKNATARLADE
-105 KANIKLRVERDLYGN
+105 KEHYSDISEQIDKANG
-120 IQEQINQI
+120 
-128 NSNKPPAMSD
+128 
-138 DAEKIEKNYASVE
+138 
-151 HETRWI
+151 
-157 KENIEGTNEEL
+157 
-168 AQTIP
+168 
-173 KSGKMQESIEK
+173 KSTKMQD
-184 IGKSIERI
+184 SIERVGMSVEKI
-192 GNRIKNLFTRV
+192 GNRIKNLFRRV

-240 MLTLAQPIVE
+240 LLTLAQPIVE

-267 TALATLVSW
+267 MALATLVSW

-453 FGGLK
+453 FGGLT
-458 GAMLGLLLG
+458 GATLGLLLG

-484 WSSQDTFLT
+484 WNSQDTFLT

-520 AAISIKTLNWIRKL
+520 AAISIKALNWIRKL

-554 IIGTIFGGFVGG
+554 IIGAIFGGFVGG

-578 AAVQFDSSID
+578 AAVQFDNSID
-588 GSAKAKA
+588 AATKTKA

-609 LIGTAIGG
+609 LIGAAIGG

-638 DITTDN
+638 DITTDS
-644 VPTRGGFYA
+644 VPKRGGFYA
-653 NKGKT
+653 NRGKT
-658 SAISR
+658 SAISK
-663 PGTGFGGGASPQSAS
+663 PGSGFGGGGVSAQSS
-678 FRIPALAQGAVIP
+678 SLRVPALAQGAVIP

-713 SLIRQIVREETQTS
+713 NLIRQIVREETQTS
-727 ASNDLLRE
+727 ASNELLRE

-761 ANASR
+761 SNASR
-766 ASGTPLAVR
+766 ASGAPLTVR

>member
-1 MADGTITFS
+1 MTDGTITFS

-23 KTLQNIGKIEKQIS
+23 NTLKKINSLEKSIAEMGGGRNALAEQAKEMGAQLDAAKQKLYEMQSAAKGVYSKETIADQKTLVSG
-37 ALKMERL
+37 L
-44 QIVDD
+44 Q
-49 ATGLNEQLTVAR
+49 
-61 KKLKEF
+61 
-67 SESGNTTGM
+67 SEW
-76 KEQRA
+76 
-81 TIDGFK
+81 
-87 TSINTLNEKIEN
+87 
-99 YNNKIE
+99 NKINSRVDSYDQKIKNATARLADE
-105 KANIKLRVERDLYGN
+105 KEHYSEISEQIDKANGKSTKMQDSVERVG
-120 IQEQINQI
+120 
-128 NSNKPPAMSD
+128 
-138 DAEKIEKNYASVE
+138 ASVE
-151 HETRWI
+151 
-157 KENIEGTNEEL
+157 K
-168 AQTIP
+168 
-173 KSGKMQESIEK
+173 
-184 IGKSIERI
+184 I
-192 GNRIKNLFTRV
+192 GNRIKNLFRRV

-240 MLTLAQPIVE
+240 LLTLAQPIVE

-329 GGGGSSTDASF
+329 GGGGGSSTDASF

-388 LSGILG
+388 LSAILG

-453 FGGLK
+453 FGGLT
-458 GAMLGLLLG
+458 GAALGLLLG

-484 WSSQDTFLT
+484 WNSQDTFLT
-493 VMTAIL
+493 VITAIL

-520 AAISIKTLNWIRKL
+520 AAVSIKALNWIRKL

-539 DKVLFTTTI
+539 DKILFTTVVTA
-548 ITLLST
+548 LLGFV
-554 IIGTIFGGFVGG
+554 IGTLFGGFVGG
-566 AIGLVVGLGISI
+566 VIGLVVGLGISI
-578 AAVQFDSSID
+578 VAAQFDNSIN
-588 GSAKAKA
+588 GSAKSKA
-595 AAILKTVMLGIIGA
+595 AAILKTVMLAIITA
-609 LIGTAIGG
+609 LIGLSIGG
-617 VVGGIVGGVVG
+617 VVGGIVGGIVG

-638 DITTDN
+638 DITADD
-644 VPTRGGFYA
+644 VPTRGGFRR
-653 NKGKT
+653 NT
-658 SAISR
+658 SAIKN
-663 PGTGFGGGASPQSAS
+663 GFGGNSMSVQASSLVV
-678 FRIPALAQGAVIP
+678 PALARGAVIP

-761 ANASR
+761 SNASR
-766 ASGTPLAVR
+766 ASGTPLTVR

>member
-1 MADGTITFS
+1 MTDGTITFS

-23 KTLQNIGKIEKQIS
+23 STLKKINSLEKSISEMGSGRNALAEQAKEMGAQLDAAKQKLYEMQRAAKGVYSKETIADQKTLVSG
-37 ALKMERL
+37 L
-44 QIVDD
+44 Q
-49 ATGLNEQLTVAR
+49 
-61 KKLKEF
+61 
-67 SESGNTTGM
+67 SEW
-76 KEQRA
+76 
-81 TIDGFK
+81 
-87 TSINTLNEKIEN
+87 
-99 YNNKIE
+99 NKINGRVDSYDQKIKNATARLADE
-105 KANIKLRVERDLYGN
+105 KEHYSEISEQIDKANG
-120 IQEQINQI
+120 
-128 NSNKPPAMSD
+128 
-138 DAEKIEKNYASVE
+138 
-151 HETRWI
+151 
-157 KENIEGTNEEL
+157 
-168 AQTIP
+168 
-173 KSGKMQESIEK
+173 KSTKMQD
-184 IGKSIERI
+184 SIERVWMSVEKI
-192 GNRIKNLFTRV
+192 GNRIKNLFRRV

-223 IQSNSEAAASIA
+223 IQSNSEAAASVA

-240 MLTLAQPIVE
+240 LLTLAQPIVE
-250 VIIPAFTALVNI
+250 VIIPAFTAFVNI

-329 GGGGSSTDASF
+329 GGGGNSTDASF

-439 VALTSILGAVLGAK
+439 VALTSILGVVLGAK
-453 FGGLK
+453 FGGLT
-458 GAMLGLLLG
+458 GATLGLLLG

-484 WSSQDTFLT
+484 WNSQDTFLT

-520 AAISIKTLNWIRKL
+520 AAISIKALNWIRKL

-578 AAVQFDSSID
+578 AAVQFDNSID
-588 GSAKAKA
+588 AATKTKA

-609 LIGTAIGG
+609 LIGAAIGG

-638 DITTDN
+638 DITTDS

-653 NKGKT
+653 NRGKT
-658 SAISR
+658 SAISK
-663 PGTGFGGGASPQSAS
+663 PSSGFGGGGVSAQSS
-678 FRIPALAQGAVIP
+678 SLRVPALARGAVIP

-727 ASNDLLRE
+727 TSNELLRE

-761 ANASR
+761 SNAYR
-766 ASGTPLAVR
+766 ASGTPLTVR

>member
-1 MADGTITFS
+1 MTDGTITFS

-23 KTLQNIGKIEKQIS
+23 STLKKINSLEKSISEMGSGRNALAEQAKEMGAQLDAAKQKLYEMQSAAKGVYSKETIADQKTLVSG
-37 ALKMERL
+37 L
-44 QIVDD
+44 Q
-49 ATGLNEQLTVAR
+49 
-61 KKLKEF
+61 
-67 SESGNTTGM
+67 SEW
-76 KEQRA
+76 
-81 TIDGFK
+81 
-87 TSINTLNEKIEN
+87 
-99 YNNKIE
+99 NKINGRVDSYDQKIKNATARLADE
-105 KANIKLRVERDLYGN
+105 KEHYSEISEQIDKANG
-120 IQEQINQI
+120 
-128 NSNKPPAMSD
+128 
-138 DAEKIEKNYASVE
+138 
-151 HETRWI
+151 
-157 KENIEGTNEEL
+157 
-168 AQTIP
+168 
-173 KSGKMQESIEK
+173 KSTKMQD
-184 IGKSIERI
+184 SIERVGMSVEKI
-192 GNRIKNLFTRV
+192 GNRIKNLFRRV

-240 MLTLAQPIVE
+240 LLTLAQPIVE

-267 TALATLVSW
+267 MALATLVSW

-453 FGGLK
+453 FGGLT
-458 GAMLGLLLG
+458 GATLGLLLG

-484 WSSQDTFLT
+484 WNSQDTFLT
-493 VMTAIL
+493 VMAAIL

-520 AAISIKTLNWIRKL
+520 AAISIKALNWIRKL

-578 AAVQFDSSID
+578 AAVQFDNSID
-588 GSAKAKA
+588 AATKTKA

-609 LIGTAIGG
+609 LIGAAIGG

-638 DITTDN
+638 DITTDS

-653 NKGKT
+653 KRGKT
-658 SAISR
+658 SAISK
-663 PGTGFGGGASPQSAS
+663 PGSGFGGGGVSAKS
-678 FRIPALAQGAVIP
+678 SSLRVPALAQGAVIP

-761 ANASR
+761 SNASR
-766 ASGTPLAVR
+766 ASGTPLTVR

>member
-1 MADGTITFS
+1 MTDGTITFS

-23 KTLQNIGKIEKQIS
+23 STLKKINSLEKSISEMGSGRNALAEQAKEMGAQLDAAKQKLYEMQSAAKGVYSKETIADQKTLVSG
-37 ALKMERL
+37 L
-44 QIVDD
+44 Q
-49 ATGLNEQLTVAR
+49 
-61 KKLKEF
+61 
-67 SESGNTTGM
+67 SEW
-76 KEQRA
+76 
-81 TIDGFK
+81 
-87 TSINTLNEKIEN
+87 
-99 YNNKIE
+99 NKINSRVDSYDQKIKNATARLADE
-105 KANIKLRVERDLYGN
+105 KEHYSEISEQIDKANG
-120 IQEQINQI
+120 
-128 NSNKPPAMSD
+128 
-138 DAEKIEKNYASVE
+138 
-151 HETRWI
+151 
-157 KENIEGTNEEL
+157 
-168 AQTIP
+168 
-173 KSGKMQESIEK
+173 KSTKMQD
-184 IGKSIERI
+184 SIERVGMSVEKI
-192 GNRIKNLFTRV
+192 GNRIKNLFRRV

-240 MLTLAQPIVE
+240 LLTLAQPIVE

-294 ETKALGGVGAAANEA
+294 ETKALGGVGTAANEA

-453 FGGLK
+453 FGGLT
-458 GAMLGLLLG
+458 GATLGLLLG

-484 WSSQDTFLT
+484 WNSQDTFLT

-520 AAISIKTLNWIRKL
+520 AAISIKALNWIRKL

-578 AAVQFDSSID
+578 AAVQFDNSID
-588 GSAKAKA
+588 AATKTKA

-609 LIGTAIGG
+609 LIGAAIGG

-638 DITTDN
+638 DITTDS

-653 NKGKT
+653 NRGKT
-658 SAISR
+658 SAISK
-663 PGTGFGGGASPQSAS
+663 PSSGFGGGGVSAQSS
-678 FRIPALAQGAVIP
+678 SLRVPALAQGAIIP

-713 SLIRQIVREETQTS
+713 NLIRQIVREETQTS
-727 ASNDLLRE
+727 ASNELLLE

-761 ANASR
+761 SNASR
-766 ASGTPLAVR
+766 ASGTPLTVR

>member
-1 MADGTITFS
+1 MTDGTITFS

-23 KTLQNIGKIEKQIS
+23 STLKKINSLEKSISEMGSGRNALAEQAKEMGAQLDAAKQKLYEMQSAAKGVYSKETIADQKTLVSG
-37 ALKMERL
+37 L
-44 QIVDD
+44 Q
-49 ATGLNEQLTVAR
+49 
-61 KKLKEF
+61 
-67 SESGNTTGM
+67 SEW
-76 KEQRA
+76 
-81 TIDGFK
+81 
-87 TSINTLNEKIEN
+87 
-99 YNNKIE
+99 NKINGRVDSYDQKIKNATARLADE
-105 KANIKLRVERDLYGN
+105 KEHYSEISEQIDKANG
-120 IQEQINQI
+120 
-128 NSNKPPAMSD
+128 
-138 DAEKIEKNYASVE
+138 
-151 HETRWI
+151 
-157 KENIEGTNEEL
+157 
-168 AQTIP
+168 
-173 KSGKMQESIEK
+173 KSTKMQD
-184 IGKSIERI
+184 SIERVGMSVEKI
-192 GNRIKNLFTRV
+192 GNRIKNLFRRV

-223 IQSNSEAAASIA
+223 IQSNSEAAASVA

-240 MLTLAQPIVE
+240 LLTLAQPIVE
-250 VIIPAFTALVNI
+250 VIIPAFTAFVNI

-453 FGGLK
+453 FGGLT
-458 GAMLGLLLG
+458 GATLGLLLG

-484 WSSQDTFLT
+484 WNSQDTFLT

-520 AAISIKTLNWIRKL
+520 AAISIKALNWIRKL

-578 AAVQFDSSID
+578 AAVQFDNSID
-588 GSAKAKA
+588 AATKTKA

-609 LIGTAIGG
+609 LIGAAIGG

-638 DITTDN
+638 DITTDR

-653 NKGKT
+653 NRGKT
-658 SAISR
+658 SAISK
-663 PGTGFGGGASPQSAS
+663 PGSGFGGGGVSAQSS
-678 FRIPALAQGAVIP
+678 SLRVPALAQGAIIP

-713 SLIRQIVREETQTS
+713 NLIRQIVREETQTS
-727 ASNDLLRE
+727 ASNELLLE

-761 ANASR
+761 SNASR
-766 ASGTPLAVR
+766 ASGTPLTVR

>member
-1 MADGTITFS
+1 MADGTITLS

-23 KTLQNIGKIEKQIS
+23 RTIKKINSLEKSIAEMGSGRNVLAEQAKEMGAQLDAAKQKLHEMQSAAKGVYSKETIADQKTLVNG
-37 ALKMERL
+37 L
-44 QIVDD
+44 QSDW
-49 ATGLNEQLTVAR
+49 
-61 KKLKEF
+61 
-67 SESGNTTGM
+67 
-76 KEQRA
+76 
-81 TIDGFK
+81 
-87 TSINTLNEKIEN
+87 
-99 YNNKIE
+99 NKINNRIDSYDQKIKNATARLADE
-105 KANIKLRVERDLYGN
+105 KEHYSEISQQIDAANR
-120 IQEQINQI
+120 
-128 NSNKPPAMSD
+128 
-138 DAEKIEKNYASVE
+138 
-151 HETRWI
+151 
-157 KENIEGTNEEL
+157 
-168 AQTIP
+168 
-173 KSGKMQESIEK
+173 KSGKMQDSIER
-184 IGKSIERI
+184 IGKSVEKI

-235 QLKGA
+235 QLKGEL
-240 MLTLAQPIVE
+240 LTLAQPIVE

-267 TALATLVSW
+267 AALATLVSW

-329 GGGGSSTDASF
+329 GGGGGSSTDASF

-364 KIKDL
+364 KIKNL

-453 FGGLK
+453 FGGLT
-458 GAMLGLLLG
+458 GAMIGLLLG
-467 LSIGLVS
+467 ATIGIIS
-474 LDFIDGKFEG
+474 LDFIENKFEG
-484 WSSQDTFLT
+484 WNEKDTFLT
-493 VMTAIL
+493 VLGAIL
-499 GAVIGSIFG
+499 GGI
-508 GFAGG
+508 
-513 VIGLVVG
+513 L
-520 AAISIKTLNWIRKL
+520 
-534 DNPSN
+534 
-539 DKVLFTTTI
+539 
-548 ITLLST
+548 
-554 IIGTIFGGFVGG
+554 GTMFFGFVGG
-566 AIGLVVGLGISI
+566 AIGLAIGAVISI
-578 AAVQFDSSID
+578 KWVNWTRDLKNENASLALFEGVMVMILSSILGAMF
-588 GSAKAKA
+588 GSFIAPGVGTAAGAMIGLIVGTEIAIDNINFDNSLSGGAKSKA
-595 AAILKTVMLGIIGA
+595 AAILETVMIAIITT
-609 LIGTAIGG
+609 LIGLSIGG

-638 DITTDN
+638 DITTDS
-644 VPTRGGFYA
+644 VPKRGGFYA
-653 NKGKT
+653 NRGKT
-658 SAISR
+658 SAISK
-663 PGTGFGGGASPQSAS
+663 PGSGFGGGGVSAQSS
-678 FRIPALAQGAVIP
+678 SLRVPALAQGAVIP

-701 DQTSGNNIEAPE
+701 DQTSGNNVEAPE

-761 ANASR
+761 SNASR
-766 ASGTPLAVR
+766 ASGTPLTVR

>member
-23 KTLQNIGKIEKQIS
+23 STLKKINSLEKSIAEMGSGRNALAEQAKEMGAQLDAAKQKLYEMQSAAKGVYSKEAIADQKTLVSG
-37 ALKMERL
+37 L
-44 QIVDD
+44 Q
-49 ATGLNEQLTVAR
+49 
-61 KKLKEF
+61 
-67 SESGNTTGM
+67 SEW
-76 KEQRA
+76 
-81 TIDGFK
+81 
-87 TSINTLNEKIEN
+87 
-99 YNNKIE
+99 NKINGRVDGYDQKIKNATASLADE
-105 KANIKLRVERDLYGN
+105 KEHYSDISQQIDKANG
-120 IQEQINQI
+120 
-128 NSNKPPAMSD
+128 
-138 DAEKIEKNYASVE
+138 
-151 HETRWI
+151 
-157 KENIEGTNEEL
+157 
-168 AQTIP
+168 
-173 KSGKMQESIEK
+173 KSGKMQDSIER
-184 IGKSIERI
+184 IGKSVEKI

-223 IQSNSEAAASIA
+223 IKSNSEAAASIA

-240 MLTLAQPIVE
+240 LLTLAQPIVE

-329 GGGGSSTDASF
+329 GGGSSTDASF

-378 LHNKDAWIIA
+378 LRNKDAWIIA

-404 HGAVIGLLLGAAI
+404 TGSVIGLLLGAAI

-458 GAMLGLLLG
+458 GATLGLLLG

-484 WSSQDTFLT
+484 WNSQDTFLT

-520 AAISIKTLNWIRKL
+520 AAISIKALNWIRKL

-539 DKVLFTTTI
+539 DKILFTTAVVA
-548 ITLLST
+548 LLGFV
-554 IIGTIFGGFVGG
+554 IGTLFGGFVGG
-566 AIGLVVGLGISI
+566 VIGLVVGLGISI
-578 AAVQFDSSID
+578 AAVQFDNSID
-588 GSAKAKA
+588 GSAKTKA

-609 LIGTAIGG
+609 LIGAAIGG

-638 DITTDN
+638 DITTDS

-653 NKGKT
+653 NRGKT
-658 SAISR
+658 SAISK
-663 PGTGFGGGASPQSAS
+663 PSSGFGGGGASAQSSS
-678 FRIPALAQGAVIP
+678 FRVPALAQGAVIP

-701 DQTSGNNIEAPE
+701 DQTSGNNIETTE
-713 SLIRQIVREETQTS
+713 SLIRQIVREETSGSARLESLLQTLV
-727 ASNDLLRE
+727 DLT
-735 ILSAI
+735 

-761 ANASR
+761 SNASR
-766 ASGTPLAVR
+766 ASGTPLTVR

>member
-1 MADGTITFS
+1 MTDGTITFS

-23 KTLQNIGKIEKQIS
+23 STLKKINSLEKSISEMGSGRNALAEQAKEMGAQLDAAKQKLYEMQSAAKGVYSKETIADQKTLVSG
-37 ALKMERL
+37 L
-44 QIVDD
+44 Q
-49 ATGLNEQLTVAR
+49 
-61 KKLKEF
+61 
-67 SESGNTTGM
+67 SEW
-76 KEQRA
+76 
-81 TIDGFK
+81 
-87 TSINTLNEKIEN
+87 
-99 YNNKIE
+99 NKINGRVDSYDQKIKNATARLADE
-105 KANIKLRVERDLYGN
+105 KEHYSEISEQIDKANG
-120 IQEQINQI
+120 
-128 NSNKPPAMSD
+128 
-138 DAEKIEKNYASVE
+138 
-151 HETRWI
+151 
-157 KENIEGTNEEL
+157 
-168 AQTIP
+168 
-173 KSGKMQESIEK
+173 KSTKMQD
-184 IGKSIERI
+184 SIERVGMSVEKI
-192 GNRIKNLFTRV
+192 GNRIKNLFRRV

-223 IQSNSEAAASIA
+223 IQSNSEAAASVA

-240 MLTLAQPIVE
+240 LLTLAQPIVE
-250 VIIPAFTALVNI
+250 VIIPAFTAFVNI

-329 GGGGSSTDASF
+329 GGGGNSTDASF

-453 FGGLK
+453 FGGLT
-458 GAMLGLLLG
+458 GATLGLLLG

-484 WSSQDTFLT
+484 WNSQDTFLT

-520 AAISIKTLNWIRKL
+520 AAISIKALNWIRKL
-534 DNPSN
+534 DSPSN

-578 AAVQFDSSID
+578 AAVQFDNSID
-588 GSAKAKA
+588 AATKTKA

-609 LIGTAIGG
+609 LIGAAIGG

-638 DITTDN
+638 DITTDS

-653 NKGKT
+653 NRGKT
-658 SAISR
+658 SAISK
-663 PGTGFGGGASPQSAS
+663 PSSGFGGGGVSAQSS
-678 FRIPALAQGAVIP
+678 SLRVPALARGAVIP

-727 ASNDLLRE
+727 TSNELLRE

-761 ANASR
+761 SNAYR
-766 ASGTPLAVR
+766 ASGTPLTVR

>member
-10 TALDNKQLEKELQ
+10 TALDNKQLEKDLQSTLKKINSLEKGIAEMGSGRNALAEQAKEMGAQLDAAKQKLYEMQSAAKGVYSKETIADQ
-23 KTLQNIGKIEKQIS
+23 KTLVSG
-37 ALKMERL
+37 L
-44 QIVDD
+44 Q
-49 ATGLNEQLTVAR
+49 
-61 KKLKEF
+61 
-67 SESGNTTGM
+67 SEW
-76 KEQRA
+76 
-81 TIDGFK
+81 
-87 TSINTLNEKIEN
+87 
-99 YNNKIE
+99 NKINSRVDSYDQKIKNATARLADE
-105 KANIKLRVERDLYGN
+105 KEHYSEISEQMDKANG
-120 IQEQINQI
+120 
-128 NSNKPPAMSD
+128 
-138 DAEKIEKNYASVE
+138 
-151 HETRWI
+151 
-157 KENIEGTNEEL
+157 
-168 AQTIP
+168 
-173 KSGKMQESIEK
+173 KSTKMQD
-184 IGKSIERI
+184 SIERVGMSVEKI
-192 GNRIKNLFTRV
+192 GNRIKNLFRRV

-208 LTSAFRSFRTWLGNV
+208 LTSAFRSFRTWLRNV

-240 MLTLAQPIVE
+240 LLTLAQPIVE

-453 FGGLK
+453 FGGLT
-458 GAMLGLLLG
+458 GATLGLLLG

-484 WSSQDTFLT
+484 WNSQDTFLT

-520 AAISIKTLNWIRKL
+520 AAISIKALNWIRKL

-578 AAVQFDSSID
+578 AAVQFDNSID
-588 GSAKAKA
+588 AATKTKA

-609 LIGTAIGG
+609 LIGAAIGG

-638 DITTDN
+638 DITTDS

-653 NKGKT
+653 NRGKT
-658 SAISR
+658 SAISK
-663 PGTGFGGGASPQSAS
+663 PSSGFGGGGVSAQSS
-678 FRIPALAQGAVIP
+678 SLRVPALALGAIIP

-713 SLIRQIVREETQTS
+713 NLIRQIVREETQTS
-727 ASNDLLRE
+727 ASNELLLE

-761 ANASR
+761 SNASR
-766 ASGTPLAVR
+766 ASGTPLTVR

>member
-1 MADGTITFS
+1 MADGTITFN
-10 TALDNKQLEKELQ
+10 TALDNKQLEKDLQNTLKKINSLEKSIASMGSNKNALAEQAKRMGVELDAAKAKLYEMQNAANGVYSKEAITDQ
-23 KTLQNIGKIEKQIS
+23 KTMVSGLQSEWNKVNGRVESYDQKIKEATASLSSEKEHYSEITQEI
-37 ALKMERL
+37 ER
-44 QIVDD
+44 
-49 ATGLNEQLTVAR
+49 A
-61 KKLKEF
+61 
-67 SESGNTTGM
+67 
-76 KEQRA
+76 
-81 TIDGFK
+81 
-87 TSINTLNEKIEN
+87 NEK
-99 YNNKIE
+99 
-105 KANIKLRVERDLYGN
+105 
-120 IQEQINQI
+120 
-128 NSNKPPAMSD
+128 NS
-138 DAEKIEKNYASVE
+138 
-151 HETRWI
+151 
-157 KENIEGTNEEL
+157 
-168 AQTIP
+168 
-173 KSGKMQESIEK
+173 KMQESIEK
-184 IGKSIERI
+184 IGKSVDKI
-192 GNRIKNLFTRV
+192 GTRIKNLFTRV
-203 FLFSV
+203 FVFSV

-223 IQSNSEAAASIA
+223 ITSNSEAAASIA

-240 MLTLAQPIVE
+240 LLTLAQPIVE
-250 VIIPAFTALVNI
+250 VIIPAFTALVNV

-294 ETKALGGVGAAANEA
+294 ETKALGGVGSAANEA

-323 QETSSG
+323 KDNASG
-329 GGGGSSTDASF
+329 GGGGSATDASF

-378 LHNKDAWIIA
+378 LRNKDAWIIA
-388 LSGILG
+388 LSAILG

-404 HGAVIGLLLGAAI
+404 SGSVIGLILGAAI
-417 GLIGCTL
+417 GLVGCTL
-424 LDKTSNPEKYKRLAI
+424 LDKTTNPEKYKRIAI
-439 VALTSILGAVLGAK
+439 VALASILGAVLGAK
-453 FGGLK
+453 FGGLS
-458 GAMLGLLLG
+458 GSILGLLLG

-484 WSSQDTFLT
+484 WNGQDTFLT

-520 AAISIKTLNWIRKL
+520 AAISIKALNWFRKL
-534 DNPSN
+534 SNPSN
-539 DKVLFTTTI
+539 DKILFTTAVI
-548 ITLLST
+548 ALLGAV
-554 IIGTIFGGFVGG
+554 IGTIFGGFLGG
-566 AIGLVVGLGISI
+566 VIGLVVGLGVSI
-578 AAVQFDSSID
+578 AAVQFDNSID
-588 GSAKAKA
+588 GAAKTKA
-595 AAILKTVMLGIIGA
+595 AAILKTVMIGIIGA
-609 LIGTAIGG
+609 LIGAAIGG

-638 DITTDN
+638 EITTDD

-653 NKGKT
+653 RKGKT
-658 SAISR
+658 SAISS
-663 PGTGFGGGASPQSAS
+663 GGGGFGGGGSSVQSAS
-678 FRIPALAQGAVIP
+678 FQVPGLATGAVIP

-701 DQTSGNNIEAPE
+701 DQTSGYNIEAPE
-713 SLIRQIVREETQTS
+713 SLIRQIVREE
-727 ASNDLLRE
+727 AGGSNDLLRE

-740 REGKVMMVDSVQFA
+740 REGKVMMVDSVQLA

-761 ANASR
+761 SNAAR
-766 ASGTPLAVR
+766 ASGTPILVR

>member
-23 KTLQNIGKIEKQIS
+23 STLKKINSLEKSIAEMGSGRNALAEQANQMGAQLDAAKRKLYEMQDAAKGVYSKETIADQKTLVNG
-37 ALKMERL
+37 L
-44 QIVDD
+44 QSDW
-49 ATGLNEQLTVAR
+49 
-61 KKLKEF
+61 
-67 SESGNTTGM
+67 
-76 KEQRA
+76 
-81 TIDGFK
+81 
-87 TSINTLNEKIEN
+87 
-99 YNNKIE
+99 NKINNRIDSYDQKIKNATARLADE
-105 KANIKLRVERDLYGN
+105 KEHYSEISQQIDEANR
-120 IQEQINQI
+120 
-128 NSNKPPAMSD
+128 
-138 DAEKIEKNYASVE
+138 
-151 HETRWI
+151 
-157 KENIEGTNEEL
+157 
-168 AQTIP
+168 
-173 KSGKMQESIEK
+173 KSGKMQDSIER
-184 IGKSIERI
+184 IGKSVEKI

-240 MLTLAQPIVE
+240 LLTLAQPIVE

-329 GGGGSSTDASF
+329 GGGGGSSTDASF

-364 KIKDL
+364 KIKNL

-453 FGGLK
+453 FGGLT
-458 GAMLGLLLG
+458 GAMIGLLMG
-467 LSIGLVS
+467 ATIGIIS
-474 LDFIDGKFEG
+474 LDFIENKFEG
-484 WSSQDTFLT
+484 WNEKDTFLT
-493 VMTAIL
+493 VLGAIL
-499 GAVIGSIFG
+499 GGILGSIF
-508 GFAGG
+508 F
-513 VIGLVVG
+513 
-520 AAISIKTLNWIRKL
+520 
-534 DNPSN
+534 
-539 DKVLFTTTI
+539 
-548 ITLLST
+548 
-554 IIGTIFGGFVGG
+554 GFVGG
-566 AIGLVVGLGISI
+566 AIGLAIGAVISI
-578 AAVQFDSSID
+578 KWVNWTRNLMNENASLVLFEGVMSMILSAILGAMFGSFIAPGVGTAAGAMIGLIVGTKIAIDNINFDDSI
-588 GSAKAKA
+588 GPGAKSKA
-595 AAILKTVMLGIIGA
+595 AAILETVMIAIITS
-609 LIGTAIGG
+609 LIGLSIGG
-617 VVGGIVGGVVG
+617 VVGGIIGGVVG

-663 PGTGFGGGASPQSAS
+663 PNTGFGGGASSQSAS
-678 FRIPALAQGAVIP
+678 FHVPALAQGAVIP

-713 SLIRQIVREETQTS
+713 NLIRQIVREETQTS
-727 ASNDLLRE
+727 ASNELLRE

-740 REGKVMMVDSVQFA
+740 REGKVMMVDSVQLA

-761 ANASR
+761 SNASR
-766 ASGTPLAVR
+766 ASGTPLTVR

>member
-1 MADGTITFS
+1 M
-10 TALDNKQLEKELQ
+10 
-23 KTLQNIGKIEKQIS
+23 
-37 ALKMERL
+37 
-44 QIVDD
+44 
-49 ATGLNEQLTVAR
+49 
-61 KKLKEF
+61 
-67 SESGNTTGM
+67 
-76 KEQRA
+76 
-81 TIDGFK
+81 
-87 TSINTLNEKIEN
+87 
-99 YNNKIE
+99 
-105 KANIKLRVERDLYGN
+105 
-120 IQEQINQI
+120 
-128 NSNKPPAMSD
+128 
-138 DAEKIEKNYASVE
+138 
-151 HETRWI
+151 
-157 KENIEGTNEEL
+157 
-168 AQTIP
+168 
-173 KSGKMQESIEK
+173 
-184 IGKSIERI
+184 
-192 GNRIKNLFTRV
+192 
-203 FLFSV
+203 
-208 LTSAFRSFRTWLGNV
+208 
-223 IQSNSEAAASIA
+223 
-235 QLKGA
+235 
-240 MLTLAQPIVE
+240 
-250 VIIPAFTALVNI
+250 
-262 VTKVV
+262 
-267 TALATLVSW
+267 LVSW

-329 GGGGSSTDASF
+329 GGGGSATDASF

-453 FGGLK
+453 FGGLN

-484 WSSQDTFLT
+484 WNSQDTFLT

-520 AAISIKTLNWIRKL
+520 AAISIKALNWIRKL

-539 DKVLFTTTI
+539 DKILFTTAVLA
-548 ITLLST
+548 LLGFV
-554 IIGTIFGGFVGG
+554 IGTIFGGFVGG
-566 AIGLVVGLGISI
+566 VIGLVVGLGISI
-578 AAVQFDSSID
+578 AAVQFDNSID
-588 GSAKAKA
+588 GSAKTKA

-609 LIGTAIGG
+609 LIGAAIGG

-638 DITTDN
+638 DITTDS

-653 NKGKT
+653 KRGKT
-658 SAISR
+658 SAISK
-663 PGTGFGGGASPQSAS
+663 PGSGFGGGGVSAKS
-678 FRIPALAQGAVIP
+678 SSLRVPALAQGAVIP

-713 SLIRQIVREETQTS
+713 NLIRQIVREETQTS
-727 ASNDLLRE
+727 ASNELLRE

-761 ANASR
+761 SNASR
-766 ASGTPLAVR
+766 ASGTPLTVR

>member
-1 MADGTITFS
+1 MTDGTITFS

-23 KTLQNIGKIEKQIS
+23 NTLKKINSLEKSIAEMGGGRNALAEQAKEMGAQLDAAKQKLYEMQSAAKGVYSKETIADQKTLVSG
-37 ALKMERL
+37 L
-44 QIVDD
+44 Q
-49 ATGLNEQLTVAR
+49 
-61 KKLKEF
+61 
-67 SESGNTTGM
+67 SEW
-76 KEQRA
+76 
-81 TIDGFK
+81 
-87 TSINTLNEKIEN
+87 
-99 YNNKIE
+99 NKINSRVDSYDQKIKNATARLADE
-105 KANIKLRVERDLYGN
+105 KEHYSEISEQIDKANG
-120 IQEQINQI
+120 
-128 NSNKPPAMSD
+128 
-138 DAEKIEKNYASVE
+138 
-151 HETRWI
+151 
-157 KENIEGTNEEL
+157 
-168 AQTIP
+168 
-173 KSGKMQESIEK
+173 KSTKMQD
-184 IGKSIERI
+184 SIERVGMSVEKI
-192 GNRIKNLFTRV
+192 GNRIKNLFRRV

-240 MLTLAQPIVE
+240 LLTLAQPIVE

-267 TALATLVSW
+267 AALATLVSW

-458 GAMLGLLLG
+458 GSMLGLLLG

-484 WSSQDTFLT
+484 WNSQDTFLT

-520 AAISIKTLNWIRKL
+520 AAISIKALNWIRKL

-539 DKVLFTTTI
+539 DKVLFTTMI

-578 AAVQFDSSID
+578 AAVQFDNSID

-638 DITTDN
+638 DITTDS

-653 NKGKT
+653 NRGKT
-658 SAISR
+658 SAISK
-663 PGTGFGGGASPQSAS
+663 PGSGFGGGGISAQSS
-678 FRIPALAQGAVIP
+678 SLRVPALAQGAVIP

-713 SLIRQIVREETQTS
+713 NLIRQIVREETQTS
-727 ASNDLLRE
+727 ASNELLRE

-761 ANASR
+761 SNASR
-766 ASGTPLAVR
+766 ASGTPLTVR

>member
-23 KTLQNIGKIEKQIS
+23 STLKKINSLEKSIAEMGSGRNALAEQAKEMGAQLDAAKQKLYEMQSAAKGVYSKEAIADQKTLVSGLQSEWNKINSRVDSYDQKIKNSTASLADEKEHYSEIS
-37 ALKMERL
+37 A
-44 QIVDD
+44 QID
-49 ATGLNEQLTVAR
+49 
-61 KKLKEF
+61 
-67 SESGNTTGM
+67 
-76 KEQRA
+76 
-81 TIDGFK
+81 
-87 TSINTLNEKIEN
+87 
-99 YNNKIE
+99 
-105 KANIKLRVERDLYGN
+105 KANGKSSK
-120 IQEQINQI
+120 IQ
-128 NSNKPPAMSD
+128 D
-138 DAEKIEKNYASVE
+138 
-151 HETRWI
+151 
-157 KENIEGTNEEL
+157 
-168 AQTIP
+168 
-173 KSGKMQESIEK
+173 SIER
-184 IGKSIERI
+184 IGKSVEKI

-240 MLTLAQPIVE
+240 LLTLAQPIVE

-267 TALATLVSW
+267 AALATLVSW

-364 KIKDL
+364 KIKNL

-453 FGGLK
+453 FGGLT
-458 GAMLGLLLG
+458 GATLGLLLG

-484 WSSQDTFLT
+484 WNSQDTFLT

-520 AAISIKTLNWIRKL
+520 AAISIKALNWIRKL

-578 AAVQFDSSID
+578 AAVQFDNSID
-588 GSAKAKA
+588 AATKTKA

-609 LIGTAIGG
+609 LIGAAIGG

-638 DITTDN
+638 DITTDS

-653 NKGKT
+653 NRGKT
-658 SAISR
+658 SAISK
-663 PGTGFGGGASPQSAS
+663 PGSGFGGGGISAQSS
-678 FRIPALAQGAVIP
+678 SLRVPALAQGAVIP

-713 SLIRQIVREETQTS
+713 SLIRQIVREETQTN
-727 ASNDLLRE
+727 ANNDLLRE

-761 ANASR
+761 SNASR
-766 ASGTPLAVR
+766 ASGTPLTVR

>member
-1 MADGTITFS
+1 MTDGTITFS

-23 KTLQNIGKIEKQIS
+23 STLKKINSLEKSISEMGSGRNALAEQAKEMGAQLDAAKQKLYEMQSAAKGVYSKETIADQKTLVSG
-37 ALKMERL
+37 L
-44 QIVDD
+44 Q
-49 ATGLNEQLTVAR
+49 
-61 KKLKEF
+61 
-67 SESGNTTGM
+67 SEW
-76 KEQRA
+76 
-81 TIDGFK
+81 
-87 TSINTLNEKIEN
+87 
-99 YNNKIE
+99 NKINSRVDSYDQKIKNATARLADE
-105 KANIKLRVERDLYGN
+105 KEHYSEISEQIDKANG
-120 IQEQINQI
+120 
-128 NSNKPPAMSD
+128 
-138 DAEKIEKNYASVE
+138 
-151 HETRWI
+151 
-157 KENIEGTNEEL
+157 
-168 AQTIP
+168 
-173 KSGKMQESIEK
+173 KSTKMQD
-184 IGKSIERI
+184 SIERVGMSVEKI
-192 GNRIKNLFTRV
+192 GNRIKNLFRRV

-240 MLTLAQPIVE
+240 LLTLAQPIVE

-453 FGGLK
+453 FGGLT
-458 GAMLGLLLG
+458 GATLGLLLG

-484 WSSQDTFLT
+484 WNSQDTFLT

-520 AAISIKTLNWIRKL
+520 AAISIKALNWIRKL

-578 AAVQFDSSID
+578 AAVQFDNSID
-588 GSAKAKA
+588 AATKTKA

-609 LIGTAIGG
+609 LIGAAIGG

-638 DITTDN
+638 DITTDS

-653 NKGKT
+653 NRGKT
-658 SAISR
+658 SAISK
-663 PGTGFGGGASPQSAS
+663 PSSGFGGGGVSAQSS
-678 FRIPALAQGAVIP
+678 SLRVPALAQGAIIP

-713 SLIRQIVREETQTS
+713 NLIRQIVREETQTS
-727 ASNDLLRE
+727 ASNELLLE

-761 ANASR
+761 SNASR
-766 ASGTPLAVR
+766 ASGTPLTVR